1 MGRKRDVFFEMGFGK
16 MNGSFIFGGRV
27 LEKQTDGVMTR
38 SEKAEILK
46 NYLSQ
51 EPENY
56 RDTFKTDMYLFFN
69 EDFTKDNPLLTFL
82 DSFENK
88 NEIEN
93 WVDVVAS
100 QIVLK
105 FDEEFEEVGDF
116 IGEFI
121 KLNKV

>member
-1 MGRKRDVFFEMGFGK
+1 
-16 MNGSFIFGGRV
+16 
-27 LEKQTDGVMTR
+27 MTR

-46 NYLSQ
+46 NCLSGS
-51 EPENY
+51 PENY
-56 RDTFKTDMYLFFN
+56 RDTFKTDMYLFFD
-69 EDFTKDNPLLTFL
+69 EDFTMDNPFLKFL
-82 DSFENK
+82 DSFENR

-121 KLNKV
+121 QLNKV

>member
-1 MGRKRDVFFEMGFGK
+1 MFFEMGFGK
-16 MNGSFIFGGRV
+16 MDGSFIFGGRV

-38 SEKAEILK
+38 SEKAEILG

-56 RDTFKTDMYLFFN
+56 RDTFKTDMYLFFD
-69 EDFTKDNPLLTFL
+69 EDFTMDNPLLTFL
-82 DSFENK
+82 DTFDNK
-88 NEIEN
+88 KEIEN
-93 WVDVVAS
+93 WVDFVAS

-105 FDEEFEEVGDF
+105 FDEECEQIGDF

-121 KLNKV
+121 QLNKI